1 MRTIALG
8 LALFLSACGNE
19 APPAIP
25 AAAAEAPKT
34 DDLGKRLRE
43 TWQSAADWLVSQQDA
58 SGAWKMGP
66 PGQQAPS
73 PSYTGLIITALANA
87 PAELRSKCQAPLDKA
102 VAFLVSK
109 ANDDGSF
116 GEGQTG
122 TFMKTYTTGIA
133 LMALGSVD
141 REKHAQRIRGAQ
153 AYLKHNQL
161 KEGAFRGG
169 LGYGDEKP
177 RFKDGKIVVEQETL
191 PNLSVVG
198 FAADGLHVS
207 GLPKDEAFWKL
218 VVEFVRKCQ
227 NSSEVNTDP
236 QFVAALKEKGLTVG
250 EDGGLYYA
258 PIADPKLQKA
268 GTKKISDRE
277 SISSYGA
284 MTYDGIKTYLYAGLP
299 KDSPEVRAAM
309 DWVRKNYSVDVHPG
323 FAFDA
328 VQRHHLRGLYHYYLV
343 MVRALDAF
351 GENPLETF
359 DGKRRDWPREIAAQ
373 LLKTVK
379 DSKMWINEN
388 AAWYEGD
395 PVLVTSYVLTTCD
408 VLLKYVK

>member
-1 MRTIALG
+1 MI
-8 LALFLSACGNE
+8 
-19 APPAIP
+19 
-25 AAAAEAPKT
+25 
-34 DDLGKRLRE
+34 
-43 TWQSAADWLVSQQDA
+43 VS
-58 SGAWKMGP
+58 
-66 PGQQAPS
+66 
-73 PSYTGLIITALANA
+73 LANA
-87 PAELRSKCQAPLDKA
+87 PADLRAKYKEPLDKA
-102 VAFLVSK
+102 VAYLVSK
-109 ANDDGSF
+109 ANEDGSF
-116 GEGQTG
+116 GEGPSG

-141 REKHAQRIRGAQ
+141 AEKHGQKIRGAQ
-153 AYLKHNQL
+153 AYLKNNQL
-161 KEGAFRGG
+161 KEGAFKGG

-177 RFKDGKIVVEQETL
+177 RVQDGQLKVVKEDL

-198 FAADGLHVS
+198 FGAEGLKLS
-207 GLPKDEAFWKL
+207 GLPQDDAFWKL

-227 NSSEVNTDP
+227 NSSEVNADAA
-236 QFVAALKEKGLTVG
+236 FVASLKEKGLTVG

-268 GTKKISDRE
+268 GTRKIADKE
-277 SISSYGA
+277 SIASYGA
-284 MTYDGIKTYLYAGLP
+284 MTYDGIKTYLYAGLK

-309 DWVRKNYSVDVHPG
+309 DWVRKNYSVEVHPG

-328 VQRHHLRGLYHYYLV
+328 VQRHHLRGLYHYLLV
-343 MVRALDAF
+343 MSRALDAY

-359 DGKRRDWPREIAAQ
+359 DGKKHDWPREIAAQ

-379 DSKMWINEN
+379 ESKMWMNDN

-408 VLLKYVK
+408 VLMKHVK